1 MLNTRLQGSHW
12 ETEAQRFLQRR
23 GLKTVQQNFH
33 GRFGEIDLVMLDGP
47 TLVFVEVRYRSNARY
62 GSGADSVTFAKQ
74 KKIIAAARRFLQ
86 CNKRHRERACRFDV
100 ISMGH
105 KNGEVEVNWIRSAF
119 DAG

>member
-1 MLNTRLQGSHW
+1 
-12 ETEAQRFLQRR
+12 
-23 GLKTVQQNFH
+23 
-33 GRFGEIDLVMLDGP
+33 
-47 TLVFVEVRYRSNARY
+47 
-62 GSGADSVTFAKQ
+62 VTFAKQ